1 MNRVFVNMLL
11 RLMFGVIFGMA
22 ALSSINYFD
31 INSTIGIM
39 IVGYWSFSLAEG
51 ISDTMSGKNK
61 GKIDERKD

>member
-22 ALSSINYFD
+22 ALSSINYFE

-51 ISDTMSGKNK
+51 ISDTIS
-61 GKIDERKD
+61 DRKKEKSDGME